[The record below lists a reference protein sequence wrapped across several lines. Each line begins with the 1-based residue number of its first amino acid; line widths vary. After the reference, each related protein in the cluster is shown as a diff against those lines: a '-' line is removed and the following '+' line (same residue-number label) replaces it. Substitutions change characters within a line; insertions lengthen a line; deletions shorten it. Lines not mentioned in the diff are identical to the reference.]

1 LQDSWLSKVLPFLIN
16 IIASERYIR
25 KLLKLFWNL
34 NFWKWQHLGTLI
46 VILLVLLRSLTR
58 RLILNLKRRIINKWW
73 RHIIFLWIL
82 SVLGRWILI
91 LAGIHLG
98 NISLKSVILRWELI
112 ICWIALAIQ
121 LFILNLS
128 ILCFGFG
135 IFWRIYILWGRW
147 NCIIWRSCLVA
158 I

>member
-1 LQDSWLSKVLPFLIN
+1 MQDSWLTKVLPFLIN
-16 IIASERYIR
+16 IIASERYIG

-46 VILLVLLRSLTR
+46 VILLVILWSLTR
-58 RLILNLKRRIINKWW
+58 RLILNLKGRIINLWW

-82 SVLGRWILI
+82 I

-98 NISLKSVILRWELI
+98 ILYLKSVILRWKLI

-121 LFILNLS
+121 LFVLSLS

-135 IFWRIYILWGRW
+135 IFWRIYVWCGKC
-147 NCIIWRSCLVA
+147 NCIIWRRCLVA

>member
-1 LQDSWLSKVLPFLIN
+1 MQDSWLTKVLPFLIN

-34 NFWKWQHLGTLI
+34 NFWKWQHLATLI
-46 VILLVLLRSLTR
+46 VILLVLLWSLTR
-58 RLILNLKRRIINKWW
+58 RLILNQKGRIINLWW
-73 RHIIFLWIL
+73 SHIIYLWIV
-82 SVLGRWILI
+82 SVWGRWILI

-98 NISLKSVILRWELI
+98 NLSLKSVILRWELL

-121 LFILNLS
+121 LFVLNLS

-135 IFWRIYILWGRW
+135 IFWRIYIWCGTC
-147 NCIIWRSCLVA
+147 NCIIWRRCLVA